1 MSAPD
6 PSSKPDWHMDQRL
19 ALHNVQ
25 APRSSRLLA
34 RLLVVLLIVTAV
46 ALTLTPWQQNIPGS
60 GRVIAFSPEERLQQI
75 EAVIE
80 GRIVKWHVV
89 EGSVVKRGD
98 PIVELT
104 DNDPSILVRLDE
116 ERDQNV
122 RTIEQGESRAGS
134 LDNRVASLIETLT
147 SSVEAAALR
156 EQMGRERVTAAE
168 QGLTAAR
175 AAKVTADLNIERQR
189 ALMAKGLTSTR
200 GVELADLEAA
210 TRTAEV
216 DRSIATL
223 NAARS
228 EAASLRAELQRTRAD
243 ADARVEEARAARA
256 AANSDV
262 AKSRGELAK
271 LDVRVARQRTQQVT
285 APTDGTVLRVL
296 ARQSGELLKAGS
308 PLAVIVP
315 ASNKDV
321 VELWVDG
328 NDMPMLALGNTA
340 RLQFEGWPALQFS
353 GWPSIAVG
361 TPPGR
366 PGASFAKACGP
377 TAGCC
382 SRWCRSATS
391 CGASSMASLPSCR
404 STNRPPRVFPRPAT
418 TRRPM
423 TATLPTRANRSDQ
436 AVAPGRGHC
445 HGGAVRRDGRGP
457 RADRGVLQRAA
468 HDHRTARVS
477 GARAAAAR
485 ACPPGRGDRPGRSPG
500 GPRRI

>member
-1 MSAPD
+1 MSPLD
-6 PSSKPDWHMDQRL
+6 PPPTPGWHMDQRL

-25 APRSSRLLA
+25 APRSARLLA
-34 RLLVVLLIVTAV
+34 RLLVVLLAVTAV

-60 GRVIAFSPEERLQQI
+60 GRLIAFSPEERLQQI

-80 GRIVKWHVV
+80 GRVVKWHVV
-89 EGSVVKRGD
+89 EGSIVKRGD

-104 DNDPSILVRLDE
+104 DNDPSILLRLGE
-116 ERDQNV
+116 ERDQNL
-122 RTIEQGESRAGS
+122 RAIEQGESRAGS
-134 LDNRVASLIETLT
+134 LDSRIGSLIDTLT
-147 SSVEAAALR
+147 SSVEAAQLR
-156 EQMGRERVTAAE
+156 EQMGRDRVTAAE
-168 QGLTAAR
+168 QSLTAAR
-175 AAKVTADLNIERQR
+175 AAKITADLNIERQR

-200 GVELADLEAA
+200 GVELAELEAA

-256 AANSDV
+256 SANGDV

-285 APTDGTVLRVL
+285 APVDGTVLRVL
-296 ARQSGELLKAGS
+296 ARQGGELLKPGA

-315 ASNKDV
+315 SSTKDV

-328 NDMPMLALGNTA
+328 NDMPMLAPGDAA

-361 TPPGR
+361 TFGGR
-366 PGASFAKACGP
+366 VLLVDP
-377 TAGCC
+377 TDNGKGKFRVLVEPDPRDAPWP
-382 SRWCRSATS
+382 SRRFLRQ
-391 CGASSMASLPSCR
+391 G
-404 STNRPPRVFPRPAT
+404 V
-418 TRRPM
+418 
-423 TATLPTRANRSDQ
+423 RANGWVLLKVVPIGYELWRQ
-436 AVAPGRGHC
+436 FNGFPPVVALDEPAATGLAPAAADSKADD
-445 HGGAVRRDGRGP
+445 GGATDK
-457 RADRGVLQRAA
+457 
-468 HDHRTARVS
+468 
-477 GARAAAAR
+477 
-485 ACPPGRGDRPGRSPG
+485 GDSK
-500 GPRRI
+500 

>member
-6 PSSKPDWHMDQRL
+6 RSSKTEWHMDQRL
-19 ALHNVQ
+19 ALHSVQ

-34 RLLVVLLIVTAV
+34 RLLVVLMVVTVV
-46 ALTLTPWQQNIPGS
+46 ALTLTPWQQNIPGA
-60 GRVIAFSPEERLQQI
+60 GRVIALSPEERLQQI
-75 EAVIE
+75 DAVIE

-98 PIVELT
+98 PIVDLT
-104 DNDPSILVRLDE
+104 DNDPSILLRLDE

-122 RTIEQGESRAGS
+122 RSIEQGESRAGS
-134 LDNRVASLIETLT
+134 LDSRIESLIETLT
-147 SSVEAAALR
+147 SSVEAARLR
-156 EQMGRERVTAAE
+156 EQMGRDRVTAAE
-168 QGLTAAR
+168 QTLTAAR

-200 GVELADLEAA
+200 GVELAELEAA

-228 EAASLRAELQRTRAD
+228 EAASLRAELERTRAD
-243 ADARVEEARAARA
+243 ADARVDEARAARA
-256 AANSDV
+256 SANSDV

-285 APTDGTVLRVL
+285 APIDGTVLRVL
-296 ARQSGELLKAGS
+296 ARQSGELLKAGA

-315 ASNKDV
+315 SSSKDV

-328 NDMPMLALGNTA
+328 NDMPMLAPGDAA

-361 TPPGR
+361 TFGGRILLVDSTDNGKGKFRVLVEPDPADAPWPSRRFLRQGVRANGWVLLKVVPLGYELWRQFNGFPPVVSLDE
-366 PGASFAKACGP
+366 PGALGFDTKGTDANAADG
-377 TAGCC
+377 G
-382 SRWCRSATS
+382 
-391 CGASSMASLPSCR
+391 SSEK
-404 STNRPPRVFPRPAT
+404 
-418 TRRPM
+418 
-423 TATLPTRANRSDQ
+423 
-436 AVAPGRGHC
+436 
-445 HGGAVRRDGRGP
+445 
-457 RADRGVLQRAA
+457 
-468 HDHRTARVS
+468 
-477 GARAAAAR
+477 
-485 ACPPGRGDRPGRSPG
+485 GDSK
-500 GPRRI
+500 